1 MNRYIYV
8 FVFRDVFFCLLLA
21 TPYITI
27 FLNYHITIL
36 LYYYITILLY
46 YRGLLRADK
55 KRASEK
61 KNKRTIENKNRE
73 MNAPIHKQ
81 KENTYVPPLLLGS
94 QVCIKFLQGV
104 RFLA

>member
-27 FLNYHITIL
+27 F

-81 KENTYVPPLLLGS
+81 KENTYVPPLLLGL